1 MLKVWGEVI
10 PMRMNGIEAAGRF
23 GAAQVR
29 SGVGVRGQRKGRRM
43 VPACGAPDRN
53 PVWHRRR
60 YIRAEFVRHRGL
72 SRAQP

>member
-29 SGVGVRGQRKGRRM
+29 SGVCVRAGM
-43 VPACGAPDRN
+43 WGARPESG
-53 PVWHRRR
+53 
-60 YIRAEFVRHRGL
+60 A
-72 SRAQP
+72 A